1 MLFGSFLTCYCMEMV
16 AFTFAIIMDG
26 SILPVTENNTG
37 QYEVVRESKMRRT
50 RNGTA
55 WPGRNRIDLSKRAIQ
70 LW

>member
-16 AFTFAIIMDG
+16 AFTFA
-26 SILPVTENNTG
+26 ILPVTENNTG

-70 LW
+70 SW